1 MSSLALTLL
10 LAQAASAAARPQPQ
24 ELRTQIEEVT
34 VFPGQ
39 ALVRRVGLAPGA
51 GGELAIRGLPWS
63 MDPATVRVRCVNGD
77 VLGLETRESV
87 VQAVPSER
95 LQELRERLKALG
107 RERRGLEDE
116 RSLAD
121 DLKSHLQRLLQ
132 VEAQTH
138 SGDVQQGRADPA
150 AWSRNLAY
158 VSEQLAAV
166 RKTLREVEWKIEELD
181 QRRAEVEA
189 ELGRSQQAGTVHV
202 RDVIV
207 DVVGRGGEPPTV
219 ELEYLVSQ
227 AGWQPIYD
235 LRAAQDARSVE
246 LSYRAQVWQRSGEDW
261 NDVELL
267 LSTAR
272 PNLGAQGP
280 EPQPIWLHLQH
291 DMPAAA
297 AMEKM
302 RGLGYSGG
310 DDALDAEGG
319 TPLAVGRSP
328 FAAVEDQG
336 LSVRYRL
343 PTRETIESRDD
354 ASTVLVGQEKLA
366 ARPEYFVVPSLDTNV
381 WLRGVATN
389 SSQWTL
395 LPGMAS
401 VFFGA
406 DFVGQAQIELV
417 QPGQELTLH
426 LGADPALTVERKQ
439 LKDETEGP
447 GLFGS
452 RESQT
457 RAWLVKLENHGAAAI
472 EPDGSARIFV
482 QEALPRSTNEKLK
495 IEPVD
500 SKPKVS
506 SDERWKELLE
516 EDNVHTWE
524 LRVPA
529 NGAAELRYSLTYSYP
544 QGEVVTQ

>member
-10 LAQAASAAARPQPQ
+10 LAQIPAAPARSQQQ

-77 VLGLETRESV
+77 VLGLETRESIAE
-87 VQAVPSER
+87 AVPSER
-95 LQELRERLKALG
+95 LQELRERLKSLG

-121 DLKSHLQRLLQ
+121 DLKGHLQRLLQ
-132 VEAQTH
+132 VEAQAH
-138 SGDVQQGRADPA
+138 AGDVQQGRADPT

-166 RKTLREVEWKIEELD
+166 RKTLREVEWRIEELD
-181 QRRAEVEA
+181 LRIAEVQA
-189 ELGRSQQAGTVHV
+189 DLGRSQQAGAVHV

-227 AGWQPIYD
+227 AGWRPIYD

-280 EPQPIWLHLQH
+280 EPQPVWLHLV
-291 DMPAAA
+291 DPNMGRA
-297 AMEKM
+297 ESM
-302 RGLGYSGG
+302 RALGYSG
-310 DDALDAEGG
+310 DDVGESMDSAPAP
-319 TPLAVGRSP
+319 TAVARAP

-354 ASTVLVGQEKLA
+354 TSTVLVGQETLQ

-406 DFVGQAQIELV
+406 DFVGQAQVELV

-457 RAWLVKLENHGAAAI
+457 RAWLVKLENHGAAAV

-506 SDERWKELLE
+506 TDERWKAARE
-516 EDNVHTWE
+516 EDGIHTWE

-529 NGAAELRYSLTYSYP
+529 KGAADLRYSLTYSYP
-544 QGEVVTQ
+544 QGEIVTQ